1 MDERHSRCYNSKI
14 MTLNE
19 IEQSIAELPPAELAK
34 FREWFFEFD
43 AKKWDDQIERDVA
56 AGKLD
61 SLADEA
67 IRQHQ
72 AGDSTPL

>member
-1 MDERHSRCYNSKI
+1 

-19 IEQSIAELPPAELAK
+19 IERSITELPPAELAK
-34 FREWFFEFD
+34 FRAWFFEFD
-43 AKKWDDQIERDVA
+43 AKRWDDQLERDVA

-72 AGDSTPL
+72 SGESTPL

>member
-1 MDERHSRCYNSKI
+1 